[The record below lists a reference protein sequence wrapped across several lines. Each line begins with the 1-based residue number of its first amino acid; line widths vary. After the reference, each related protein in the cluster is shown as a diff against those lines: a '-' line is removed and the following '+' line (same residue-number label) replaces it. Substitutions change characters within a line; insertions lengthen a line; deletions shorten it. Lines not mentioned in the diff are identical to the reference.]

1 MASVGVMVHNII
13 LKLEKKVGF
22 EANVRKKNELKE
34 KNGQRKKE
42 KNIMSVK
49 SSAHVC
55 DDVDL

>member
-1 MASVGVMVHNII
+1 MASVGVMVHNVI

-42 KNIMSVK
+42 KI
-49 SSAHVC
+49 
-55 DDVDL
+55 L